1 MSISSKNFKIIIGA
15 VYLIVLFVV
24 LFFLFSAIDLKNLN
38 SYEFIRSNKD
48 IILEFKNNNLI
59 LLVISF
65 SIFSI
70 IWVLLLGF
78 AGPLLIFAGFV
89 FGKWWGILIS
99 LIATT
104 IGATLLYLLA
114 GLFFK
119 EIIKEKL
126 EPKFAKFK
134 YLFSKHELI
143 YFIMFRFIGGG
154 GIPYGIQNVLPVLF
168 NISKKNY
175 IFGTLIG
182 SGPPMFI
189 SVALGDG
196 IKNFINENEK
206 LSLLGL
212 ITSEDIYLPIL
223 GFLIVIILAFFI
235 KKFFFK
241 TKS

>member
-1 MSISSKNFKIIIGA
+1 M
-15 VYLIVLFVV
+15 
-24 LFFLFSAIDLKNLN
+24 
-38 SYEFIRSNKD
+38 
-48 IILEFKNNNLI
+48 
-59 LLVISF
+59 
-65 SIFSI
+65 
-70 IWVLLLGF
+70 
-78 AGPLLIFAGFV
+78 
-89 FGKWWGILIS
+89 
-99 LIATT
+99 
-104 IGATLLYLLA
+104 
-114 GLFFK
+114 
-119 EIIKEKL
+119 
-126 EPKFAKFK
+126 FAKFK